1 MFANNEKGVSSCLLD
16 GDSMED
22 AAALQENKRHGERWF
37 PFDIYPCTIPK
48 DFPQVALHWQNS
60 MELVFVKK
68 GMGMVQVGLEPV
80 TARAGDIFVFAPG
93 ILHGLGQL
101 PGESM
106 EYENIIFEVELL
118 GGANDLCYQRYLVPL
133 QSGRL
138 SLPPRLTPG
147 KGIYDRVLEDLEQL
161 ERVNRDRGLG
171 YELQVKGLLLCLLS
185 ALIAQSDGLPPVEN
199 GDTRRLKTVLQYVTD
214 HFSEN
219 LPVAEAAAVCQCSP
233 SHFMRWFRQM
243 TGQSFTGYL
252 NAWRLNAAAEA
263 LRATEDT
270 VLAVAERTGFKNL
283 SYFNRAFKARFG
295 QTPSEYRSGG

>member
-1 MFANNEKGVSSCLLD
+1 MAD
-16 GDSMED
+16 T
-22 AAALQENKRHGERWF
+22 AALYENKQHGDKWF

-68 GMGMVQVGLEPV
+68 GMGLVQVGLESV

>member
-1 MFANNEKGVSSCLLD
+1 M
-16 GDSMED
+16 
-22 AAALQENKRHGERWF
+22 
-37 PFDIYPCTIPK
+37 
-48 DFPQVALHWQNS
+48 
-60 MELVFVKK
+60 
-68 GMGMVQVGLEPV
+68 
-80 TARAGDIFVFAPG
+80 
-93 ILHGLGQL
+93 
-101 PGESM
+101 
-106 EYENIIFEVELL
+106 
-118 GGANDLCYQRYLVPL
+118 
-133 QSGRL
+133 
-138 SLPPRLTPG
+138 
-147 KGIYDRVLEDLEQL
+147 EQL

-185 ALIAQSDGLPPVEN
+185 TLIAQSDGLPPVEN

-263 LRATEDT
+263 LRATDDT

>member
-1 MFANNEKGVSSCLLD
+1 
-16 GDSMED
+16 MED
-22 AAALQENKRHGERWF
+22 TAALQENKRHGERWF

-118 GGANDLCYQRYLVPL
+118 GGANDLCYQRHLVPL

-283 SYFNRAFKARFG
+283 SYFNRSFKARFG